1 MDIERIP
8 VEMNA
13 ARVCDA
19 IAKIGYSPASAL
31 MDIVDNSVT
40 AGASRVEI
48 RLVLDPEKTYGERSN
63 IREYLVADNG
73 SGMNDDDILNALRLG
88 SRADYPV
95 NSLSKYGMG
104 LKSAGFS
111 LGRRIEVISRKIGVF
126 AQVHYV
132 DRTEIAE
139 AYFVN
144 RRPATEDEIRQAE
157 SLMGNADH
165 GTVIRITG
173 CESIVHQSAATTVKK
188 LSGELGV
195 TYHDFIQRKVN
206 PLELTL
212 SCTNKPSVKIQPLD
226 ILFLEDAIS
235 SFDPDSYDCKHPVL
249 VVSTKLGLLPDE
261 TKNPELTVVIF
272 PQDSMKDHAGF
283 SEEERKRIREYSVSR
298 KNKGFFIYRN
308 DRLIKW
314 GDDLGG
320 LVGKDE
326 LLFRARLAL
335 TTDHDDV
342 MHVDVSK
349 QRLEIPE
356 DVSGLIEKQ
365 IQHAKWIA
373 KQVADLCKNLPKPPE
388 GEVFNARN
396 ETLVPE
402 DPEAPSTEAPKEE
415 ARNRRKE
422 LVESTKQVLD
432 DAGESSE
439 QPSEGIEAGAQVIPF
454 ERVRY
459 SDKVKAGDLWAAH
472 YDPADGVFVRIN
484 KNHSFYDTVLS
495 KLAEDSPERQAIEA
509 MLWTF
514 AAAEIKA
521 LENLA
526 ELEFKEIKEVLRK
539 FKVVVGATL
548 ESWCSR
554 NQDLFDG
561 N

>member
-1 MDIERIP
+1 MATERIP

-40 AGASRVEI
+40 AGATHVQI
-48 RLVLDPEKTYGERSN
+48 GLVLDPEKTYGDRSN
-63 IREYLVADNG
+63 IREYVVADDG
-73 SGMNDDDILNALRLG
+73 TGMSDTDILNALRLG

-111 LGRRIEVISRKIGVF
+111 LGTRIEVVSCKSGTF

-132 DRTEIAE
+132 DRAEITEG
-139 AYFVN
+139 YFVN
-144 RRPATEDEIRQAE
+144 RRPITPDERRDAE
-157 SLMGNADH
+157 LLMGNSPH
-165 GTVIRITG
+165 GTVVRITG
-173 CESIVHQSAATTVKK
+173 CERIVHQSAATTIKK
-188 LSGELGV
+188 LLNELGV
-195 TYHDFIQRKVN
+195 TYHDFIQRTLN
-206 PLELTL
+206 PLDLTVAC
-212 SCTNKPSVKIQPLD
+212 SNKPSIKIQPLD
-226 ILFLEDAIS
+226 ILFLNDAVP

-249 VVSTKLGLLPDE
+249 VVSTRLGLLTDE
-261 TKNPELTVVIF
+261 AKNPELKVVIF

-283 SEEERKRIREYSVSR
+283 SDEERNRIREYAVSR

-308 DRLIKW
+308 DRLIRW

-320 LVGKDE
+320 LIGKDE

-335 TTDHDDV
+335 TSEHDDV

-365 IQHAKWIA
+365 IQQARSIA
-373 KQVADLCKNLPKPPE
+373 KHVTELCKNLPRPPE
-388 GEVFNARN
+388 GEKFNSRN

-402 DPEAPSTEAPKEE
+402 DPEAPSTEPPKAE
-415 ARNRRKE
+415 ARQRRKE
-422 LVESTKQVLD
+422 LAESTKQTLN
-432 DAGESSE
+432 DAGETVE
-439 QPSEGIEAGAQVIPF
+439 QTAEQREAGAQVTPF

-459 SDKVKAGDLWAAH
+459 SEKVKSVDLWAAH

-495 KLAEDSPERQAIEA
+495 QLAEDSPERQAIEA

-526 ELEFKEIKEVLRK
+526 ELEFNAIKEVLRK
-539 FKVVVGATL
+539 FKLVVGTTL
-548 ESWCSR
+548 DSWCSK
-554 NQDLFDG
+554 NQDLF
-561 N
+561 NAN

>member
-1 MDIERIP
+1 MDVERIP

-40 AGASRVEI
+40 AGASRVQI
-48 RLVLDPEKTYGERSN
+48 CLVLDPEKTYGERSN

-73 SGMNDDDILNALRLG
+73 SGMDDDDILNALRLG

-111 LGRRIEVISRKIGVF
+111 LGSRIDVISRKDGNL
-126 AQVHYV
+126 AQVYFV
-132 DRTEIAE
+132 DRTEIAN

-144 RRPATEDEIRQAE
+144 RRPATPDEMCQAE
-157 SLMGNADH
+157 LLMGNADH
-165 GTVIRITG
+165 GTVIRISG
-173 CESIVHQSAATTVKK
+173 CARIVHQSAATTVKK

-195 TYHDFIQRKVN
+195 TYHDFIQREVN
-206 PLELTL
+206 PLDLTL
-212 SCTNKPSVKIQPLD
+212 SCTNKPTVKIQPLD
-226 ILFLEDAIS
+226 ILFQEDAT

-249 VVSTKLGLLPDE
+249 AVSTKLGLLADE

-283 SEEERKRIREYSVSR
+283 SEEERERIREYKVSR

-314 GDDLGG
+314 GDDLDG
-320 LVGKDE
+320 LIGKDE

-335 TTDHDDV
+335 TTDHDDLL
-342 MHVDVSK
+342 HVDVSK

-365 IQHAKWIA
+365 IQHAKSIA
-373 KQVADLCKNLPKPPE
+373 KQIAELCKNLPKPPE

-402 DPEAPSTEAPKEE
+402 DPEAPSADAPKAE

-422 LVESTKQVLD
+422 LAESTKQALD
-432 DAGESSE
+432 DAGESLE
-439 QPSEGIEAGAQVIPF
+439 QPSVGETADSQVLPF

-459 SDKVKAGDLWAAH
+459 SQKVKSVNLWASE

-484 KNHSFYDTVLS
+484 KNHSFYDTVIS
-495 KLAEDSPERQAIEA
+495 QLAEDSPERQAIEA

-514 AAAEIKA
+514 AAAENKT
-521 LENLA
+521 LENLT
-526 ELEFKEIKEVLRK
+526 ELETKQITEVLRK
-539 FKVVVGATL
+539 FKLVVGTTL
-548 ESWCSR
+548 ESWCSK
-554 NQDLFDG
+554 NQDLFNG